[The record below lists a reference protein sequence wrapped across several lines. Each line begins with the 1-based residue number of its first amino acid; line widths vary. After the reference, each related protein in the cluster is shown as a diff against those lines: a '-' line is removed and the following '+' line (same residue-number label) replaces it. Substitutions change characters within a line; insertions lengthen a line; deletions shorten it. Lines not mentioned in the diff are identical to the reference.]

1 MSKTPFMQLWVSDF
15 IADTTDL
22 DAVEFGAYMLIIL
35 AMWKKGGSLPDNEVK
50 MRRIAR
56 CGRSWPRVWLSIKDQ
71 FVVKDGHIINE
82 RLAEEHASAVA
93 KVEVNRH
100 NGARGGRAKALN
112 NNKATLANGSNS
124 LEQLEL
130 EPELEVGKRDTKVS
144 TKKATRLPDDWVA
157 PQEWIVWAIS
167 SGTSRRN
174 AYFEADQ
181 FKDYWIGVGGQR
193 GTKLNWEATWRNWI
207 RRNTKGKSN
216 GNGINHGQ
224 TRGDAQFDEA
234 RERALR
240 IGYAEEA
247 PKSGGF

>member
-56 CGRSWPRVWLSIKDQ
+56 CGRSWPRVWESIKDQ
-71 FVVKDGHIINE
+71 FVVKGGLIINE

-93 KVEVNRH
+93 KSKVNRH
-100 NGARGGRAKALN
+100 NGALGGKAKSLN
-112 NNKATLANGSNS
+112 NNKAVVANAKNS
-124 LEQLEL
+124 PEQLEL
-130 EPELEVGKRDTKVS
+130 EQEIDKRDTNVS
-144 TKKATRLPDDWVA
+144 PKKATRLSDDWIL
-157 PQEWIVWAIS
+157 PSSWGGWAVDEFNLPED
-167 SGTSRRN
+167 TVR
-174 AYFEADQ
+174 FEADQ

-207 RRNTKGKSN
+207 RRNTKGNHN
-216 GNGINHGQ
+216 GNGTNNRQ
-224 TRGDAQFDEA
+224 SSGDAQYDEA

-240 IGYAEEA
+240 IGFAEKA
-247 PKSGGF
+247 PSTGVF